1 MINMSARLDR
11 EWTRMER
18 RAALVDTVRRWDL
31 TVPGEPPIASLDDLL
46 RRAGHRCDATPQS
59 NDVLARLVALAAT
72 EPLAARIVLQRIL
85 PGLLAIVRD
94 EQQRVPD
101 VDAFDVLLAE
111 AWMSIV
117 RYPVDARDRDIA
129 ARLLTDARHR
139 AFTNPRRRRRVPE
152 SLCPPRRLDEPDAGD
167 ERSPFEELTGLLAD
181 ARDNGLPE
189 RDVEV
194 LAGILTHGS
203 AAQLAVVVRMDARS
217 IRYRRDMAIKR
228 LRSFIREPRLLPVG
242 PRPSTL
248 TA

>member
-11 EWTRMER
+11 EWTRMGR
-18 RAALVDTVRRWDL
+18 RPALLETVRRWNLHD
-31 TVPGEPPIASLDDLL
+31 PGDPPIASLDDLL
-46 RRAGHRCDATPQS
+46 RRTGHRADATPQS
-59 NDVLARLVALAAT
+59 NDLLARLIGWAKSD
-72 EPLAARIVLQRIL
+72 PLAARIVLQRIL

-94 EQQRVPD
+94 EQQRAPD
-101 VDAFDVLLAE
+101 VDAFDALLAE

-117 RYPVDARDRDIA
+117 RYPVEARDRDVA

-152 SLCPPRRLDEPDAGD
+152 SLCPPHRLDEPDAPID
-167 ERSPFEELTGLLAD
+167 RSSFEELTGLLAD

-194 LAGILTHGS
+194 VAGIVNHGS

-217 IRYRRDMAIKR
+217 IRYRRDQAIKR